1 MLKKIAEVTGISFIE
16 TDSIRM
22 SILHRI
28 QAKMPV
34 GISENDPGVVA
45 VIEAAQRAVDEEGQL
60 AIVSLVRQLTAPPAE
75 KVLKIKSSPK
85 GVRIKVAA
93 ANGVRFSFGPI
104 WNESVSRCKGI
115 AVVESNRSKL
125 NHQAIMLGVDSP
137 EKMEISALCSAIS
150 AKLV

>member
-1 MLKKIAEVTGISFIE
+1 MLKKIAEVTGISFVE
-16 TDSIRM
+16 NDSIRM
-22 SILHRI
+22 SILQRI
-28 QAKMPV
+28 QGKMPTDV
-34 GISENDPGVVA
+34 SENDPTIIS
-45 VIEAAQRAVDEEGQL
+45 VIESAQRAVDEEGQL

-85 GVRIKVAA
+85 GARIKVAA

-104 WNESVSRCKGI
+104 WNESVAKCKGI
-115 AVVESNRSKL
+115 AVVASNRSKL

-137 EKMEISALCSAIS
+137 ETMEISALCSAIS